1 MGVFSYGMKYWKK
14 HVPCAALCQFMGF
27 IAIALDLVL
36 PLLGAL
42 FVDFILT
49 DKGVGSDG
57 GVFSFLT
64 DGRFGEPQTWRLF
77 FSITI
82 VFAAC
87 VVLRE
92 IIIYTRNVLFQYNGL
107 CFENEMRDYTYKK
120 LVELD
125 SGTVAAYNT
134 GELLTTM
141 NSDIITFKEM
151 LSRVL
156 QNLGDSF
163 FVLALSFTILAF
175 NSLWMLIIPAVVG
188 PILIFVLVRYTR
200 AARRVSRNIR
210 SNNAR
215 MNLTVQENI
224 NAVRLI
230 RSFAN
235 EDVEERKFD
244 AVNTGLRDSYYEQV
258 DVSAKFGLAFNTIR
272 HVAYVSTV
280 AIGAVLVLNGAFLVG
295 IMTACVTYVSKIM
308 DHLTQVSNNLYQLQ
322 YGLVSGGRIMEFL
335 ERKTRIPEPER
346 PQKVSGRP
354 EIELKNVSVTAEGK
368 PLLKHIDLKIP
379 FGKKIGFMGGTGS
392 GKSVL
397 LKSLVRI
404 YDATEGQILINGKDV
419 REYELDDLRNVFAY
433 VFQDVFLFSNTI
445 DANIAFYAP
454 NVDKE
459 EVMRV
464 AELAQ
469 AGGFIRSLPQGYETI
484 VGEKGLGLSGGQKQR
499 ISIARALLKNAPV
512 LVLDDASS
520 ALDVITERKL
530 MRAIKDNYPD
540 RTILIAAHRVSSL
553 ADCDE
558 ILYMQD
564 GEIIERGTF
573 EELIAQN
580 GRFAEIYRM
589 QAEEGV
595 VDDLHAA
602 FEAGEESA

>member
-1 MGVFSYGMKYWKK
+1 M
-14 HVPCAALCQFMGF
+14 
-27 IAIALDLVL
+27 
-36 PLLGAL
+36 
-42 FVDFILT
+42 
-49 DKGVGSDG
+49 
-57 GVFSFLT
+57 
-64 DGRFGEPQTWRLF
+64 
-77 FSITI
+77 
-82 VFAAC
+82 
-87 VVLRE
+87 
-92 IIIYTRNVLFQYNGL
+92 
-107 CFENEMRDYTYKK
+107 
-120 LVELD
+120 
-125 SGTVAAYNT
+125 
-134 GELLTTM
+134 
-141 NSDIITFKEM
+141 
-151 LSRVL
+151 
-156 QNLGDSF
+156 
-163 FVLALSFTILAF
+163 
-175 NSLWMLIIPAVVG
+175 
-188 PILIFVLVRYTR
+188 
-200 AARRVSRNIR
+200 
-210 SNNAR
+210 
-215 MNLTVQENI
+215 
-224 NAVRLI
+224 
-230 RSFAN
+230 
-235 EDVEERKFD
+235 
-244 AVNTGLRDSYYEQV
+244 
-258 DVSAKFGLAFNTIR
+258 
-272 HVAYVSTV
+272 
-280 AIGAVLVLNGAFLVG
+280 
-295 IMTACVTYVSKIM
+295 
-308 DHLTQVSNNLYQLQ
+308 
-322 YGLVSGGRIMEFL
+322 
-335 ERKTRIPEPER
+335 
-346 PQKVSGRP
+346 
-354 EIELKNVSVTAEGK
+354 TAEGK

-602 FEAGEESA
+602 FEAGEGSA